1 MSRGVPSNHGPPRPP
16 PPSSSR
22 PSPGSKSGF
31 MAGAAGLWAVRGAA
45 PARARCPQPDRVLA
59 WHPLAGQGAEEAD
72 VGVRQSNV
80 PQPSPRNFRQT
91 SPMSQR
97 EVLHPQSMRDGSIS
111 QKATTW
117 VQDVRQRKWEVPVH
131 VDVDFVKPIY
141 QVRAWGSL
149 RPLGQREGSSRP
161 SPPPRSR
168 RRRRS

>member
-1 MSRGVPSNHGPPRPP
+1 
-16 PPSSSR
+16 
-22 PSPGSKSGF
+22 
-31 MAGAAGLWAVRGAA
+31 
-45 PARARCPQPDRVLA
+45 
-59 WHPLAGQGAEEAD
+59 
-72 VGVRQSNV
+72 
-80 PQPSPRNFRQT
+80 
-91 SPMSQR
+91 MSQR